1 LQCFKKSS
9 NDERIQIKTDSIW
22 FCVEVLVG
30 LIILYDHVHNAGV
43 FSKASKIDVKG
54 CIKVIK
60 DRVQELSGENKLKS
74 FLNAIKYTTKHY
86 NDENTP
92 KNISKMLET

>member
-1 LQCFKKSS
+1 M
-9 NDERIQIKTDSIW
+9 
-22 FCVEVLVG
+22 V
-30 LIILYDHVHNAGV
+30 
-43 FSKASKIDVKG
+43 
-54 CIKVIK
+54 K